1 MIVIDYEIQNQLIR
15 QVSEKPY
22 LVNNSR
28 NYLKLNF
35 KFKSEDWKDLNKFI
49 IFKITNGFDKKTKN
63 YIEVLGNE
71 DSSSIIVPS
80 YAIKNNFLIFTVF
93 GENLDYRITTKE
105 VVVVMKKTG
114 YTNNVD
120 IYDYDDP
127 DINAFTYLMERIDGS
142 LHTIDIEDNNMLLYN
157 DKGEML
163 KIIPLDF
170 LENYYDKEEI
180 DEKFSKTI
188 IDVDA
193 SELAETGYLIFNKFY
208 EE

>member
-28 NYLKLNF
+28 DYLKLNF

-63 YIEVLGNE
+63 YIEVLGDK

-114 YTNNVD
+114 YTSNVD
-120 IYDYDDP
+120 IYDDDDP

-142 LHTIDIEDNNMLLYN
+142 LHTIDIKDNNMLLYN

-170 LENYYDKEEI
+170 LENYYNKEEI

>member
-1 MIVIDYEIQNQLIR
+1 MIVMDYEIQNQLIR
-15 QVSEKPY
+15 QVNKKPY

-35 KFKSEDWKDLNKFI
+35 KFKSEDWEDLNKFI
-49 IFKITNGFDKKTKN
+49 IFKITNEFDKKTKN
-63 YIEVLGNE
+63 YIEVLGSGN
-71 DSSSIIVPS
+71 SLSIIVPS

-105 VVVVMKKTG
+105 VVVIMKKTG

-142 LHTIDIEDNNMLLYN
+142 LHTIEIENNCMLLYN

-170 LENYYDKEEI
+170 LENYYNKQEI
-180 DEKFSKTI
+180 DEKFSRTI
-188 IDVDA
+188 VDVDA

>member
-35 KFKSEDWKDLNKFI
+35 KFKSKDWEDLDKFI

-71 DSSSIIVPS
+71 NSSSIIVPS

-120 IYDYDDP
+120 IYDDDDP

-142 LHTIDIEDNNMLLYN
+142 LHTIEIEDNYMLLYN

-180 DEKFSKTI
+180 DRKFSKTI
-188 IDVDA
+188 VDVDT
-193 SELAETGYLIFNKFY
+193 SELAETGCLIFDKFY

>member
-1 MIVIDYEIQNQLIR
+1 MIVMDYEIQNQLIR

-120 IYDYDDP
+120 IYDDDDL
-127 DINAFTYLMERIDGS
+127 DINIFTYLMERIDGS
-142 LHTIDIEDNNMLLYN
+142 LHTIDIKDNNMFLYN
-157 DKGEML
+157 DKGEIL

-170 LENYYDKEEI
+170 LENYYNKQEI

>member
-35 KFKSEDWKDLNKFI
+35 KFKSEDWNELNKFI

-63 YIEVLGNE
+63 YIEVLGDK

-114 YTNNVD
+114 YTSNVD
-120 IYDYDDP
+120 IYDDDDP

-142 LHTIDIEDNNMLLYN
+142 LHTIDIKDNNMLLYN

-170 LENYYDKEEI
+170 LENYYNKEEI

>member
-35 KFKSEDWKDLNKFI
+35 KFKSEDWKELNKFI

-63 YIEVLGNE
+63 YIEVLGDK

-114 YTNNVD
+114 YTSNVD
-120 IYDYDDP
+120 IYDDDDP

-142 LHTIDIEDNNMLLYN
+142 LHTIDIKDNNMLLYN

-170 LENYYDKEEI
+170 LENYYNKEEI

>member
-1 MIVIDYEIQNQLIR
+1 MIVMDYEIQNQLIR

-142 LHTIDIEDNNMLLYN
+142 LHTIDIEDNCMMLYN

>member
-63 YIEVLGNE
+63 YIEVLGDK
-71 DSSSIIVPS
+71 DSSSIIVPR

-114 YTNNVD
+114 YTSNVD
-120 IYDYDDP
+120 IYDDDDP

-142 LHTIDIEDNNMLLYN
+142 LHTIDIKDNNMLLYN

-170 LENYYDKEEI
+170 LENYYNKEEI

-193 SELAETGYLIFNKFY
+193 SELAEIGYLIFNKFY

>member
-15 QVSEKPY
+15 QVNEKPY

-105 VVVVMKKTG
+105 VIVVMKKTG

-120 IYDYDDP
+120 IYDDDDP
-127 DINAFTYLMERIDGS
+127 DINVFTYLMERIDGS
-142 LHTIDIEDNNMLLYN
+142 LHTIDIKDNNMFLYN

-163 KIIPLDF
+163 KMIPLDF
-170 LENYYDKEEI
+170 LENYYNKQEI

>member
-35 KFKSEDWKDLNKFI
+35 KFKSEDWEDLNKFI
-49 IFKITNGFDKKTKN
+49 IFKITNEFDKKTKN
-63 YIEVLGNE
+63 YIEILGNKN
-71 DSSSIIVPS
+71 SLSIIVPS

-105 VVVVMKKTG
+105 VVVIMKKTG

-127 DINAFTYLMERIDGS
+127 NINVFTYIMERIDGS
-142 LHTIDIEDNNMLLYN
+142 LHTIDIEDNYMLLYN
-157 DKGEML
+157 DKEEL
-163 KIIPLDF
+163 IKIVPLDF
-170 LENYYDKEEI
+170 LENYYDKKEI
-180 DEKFSKTI
+180 DEKFSRTI
-188 IDVDA
+188 VNVDT
-193 SELAETGYLIFNKFY
+193 SELAETGCLIFNKFY

>member
-120 IYDYDDP
+120 IYDDDDL
-127 DINAFTYLMERIDGS
+127 DINVFTYLMERIDGS
-142 LHTIDIEDNNMLLYN
+142 LHTIDIEDNNMFLYN

-163 KIIPLDF
+163 KMIPLDF
-170 LENYYDKEEI
+170 LENYYNKQEI

>member
-71 DSSSIIVPS
+71 DLLSIIVPS
-80 YAIKNNFLIFTVF
+80 YAIRNNFLIFTVF

-114 YTNNVD
+114 YTSNVD

-163 KIIPLDF
+163 KIIPLNF
-170 LENYYDKEEI
+170 LENYYNKEEI

-188 IDVDA
+188 VDVDA

>member
-1 MIVIDYEIQNQLIR
+1 MIVMDYEIQNQLIR

-142 LHTIDIEDNNMLLYN
+142 LHTIDIEDNCMMLYN
-157 DKGEML
+157 DKGEMM

>member
-35 KFKSEDWKDLNKFI
+35 KFKSEDWEGLDKFI
-49 IFKITNGFDKKTKN
+49 IFKITNEFDKKTKN

-71 DSSSIIVPS
+71 NSSSIIVPS

-93 GENLDYRITTKE
+93 GENLNYRITTKE
-105 VVVVMKKTG
+105 VVVIMKKTG

-120 IYDYDDP
+120 IYDDDDP
-127 DINAFTYLMERIDGS
+127 NINAFTYLMERIDGS
-142 LHTIDIEDNNMLLYN
+142 LHTIDIEDNCMLLYN
-157 DKGEML
+157 DKGEIL

-180 DEKFSKTI
+180 DKKFSRTI
-188 IDVDA
+188 VDVDTT
-193 SELAETGYLIFNKFY
+193 ELAENGYLIFNRFG
-208 EE
+208 E

>member
-63 YIEVLGNE
+63 YIEVPDDK
-71 DSSSIIVPS
+71 DSSSIIVKKKTK
-80 YAIKNNFLIFTVF
+80 KNNFLIFTVF

-114 YTNNVD
+114 YTSNVD
-120 IYDYDDP
+120 IYDDDDP
-127 DINAFTYLMERIDGS
+127 DINAFTYLMERIDVAYI
-142 LHTIDIEDNNMLLYN
+142 L
-157 DKGEML
+157 
-163 KIIPLDF
+163 
-170 LENYYDKEEI
+170 
-180 DEKFSKTI
+180 
-188 IDVDA
+188 
-193 SELAETGYLIFNKFY
+193 
-208 EE
+208 

>member
-35 KFKSEDWKDLNKFI
+35 EFKSDDWKDLNKFI

-71 DSSSIIVPS
+71 NSSSIIVPS

-120 IYDYDDP
+120 IYDDDDP
-127 DINAFTYLMERIDGS
+127 DINVFTYLMERIDGS

-170 LENYYDKEEI
+170 LENYYNKQEI

-188 IDVDA
+188 VDVDA

>member
-15 QVSEKPY
+15 QVNEKPY

-35 KFKSEDWKDLNKFI
+35 EFKSEDWKDLNKFI

-63 YIEVLGNE
+63 YIEVLSNE
-71 DSSSIIVPS
+71 NSSSIIVPS

-114 YTNNVD
+114 YTNNLD

-163 KIIPLDF
+163 KIIPLNF
-170 LENYYDKEEI
+170 LENYYNKQEI

>member
-22 LVNNSR
+22 LVNNSK

-35 KFKSEDWKDLNKFI
+35 KFKSEDWEGLDKFI
-49 IFKITNGFDKKTKN
+49 IFKITNEFDKKTKN

-71 DSSSIIVPS
+71 NSSSIIVPS

-105 VVVVMKKTG
+105 VIVIMKKTG

-120 IYDYDDP
+120 IYDDDDP
-127 DINAFTYLMERIDGS
+127 NINAFTYLMERIDKS
-142 LHTIDIEDNNMLLYN
+142 LHTINIEDNCMLLYN
-157 DKGEML
+157 DKGEIL

-170 LENYYDKEEI
+170 LENYYNKEEI
-180 DEKFSKTI
+180 DRKFSKTI
-188 IDVDA
+188 VNVDT
-193 SELAETGYLIFNKFY
+193 SELAETGCLIFDKFF

>member
-1 MIVIDYEIQNQLIR
+1 MIVIDYEIQNQFIR

-63 YIEVLGNE
+63 YIEVLGDK

-114 YTNNVD
+114 YTSNVD
-120 IYDYDDP
+120 IYDDDDP

-142 LHTIDIEDNNMLLYN
+142 LHTIDIKDNNMLLYN

-170 LENYYDKEEI
+170 LENYYNKEEI

>member
-49 IFKITNGFDKKTKN
+49 IFMITNGFDKKTKN
-63 YIEVLGNE
+63 YIEVLGDK

-114 YTNNVD
+114 YTSNVD
-120 IYDYDDP
+120 IYDDDDP

-142 LHTIDIEDNNMLLYN
+142 LHTIDIKDNNMLLYN

-170 LENYYDKEEI
+170 LENYYNKEEI

>member
-35 KFKSEDWKDLNKFI
+35 KFKSEDWEDLNKFI
-49 IFKITNGFDKKTKN
+49 IFKITSGCDKKTKN

-71 DSSSIIVPS
+71 NSSSIIVPS

-114 YTNNVD
+114 YTNDVD
-120 IYDYDDP
+120 IYDDDDP
-127 DINAFTYLMERIDGS
+127 NINAFTYLMERIDGS
-142 LHTIDIEDNNMLLYN
+142 LHTIDIEDNCMLLYN

-170 LENYYDKEEI
+170 LENYYNKEEI
-180 DEKFSKTI
+180 DEKFSRTI

>member
-1 MIVIDYEIQNQLIR
+1 MIVMDYEIQNQLIR

-63 YIEVLGNE
+63 YIEVLGNK

-120 IYDYDDP
+120 IYDDDDP

-142 LHTIDIEDNNMLLYN
+142 LHTIDIEDNCMMLYN
-157 DKGEML
+157 DKGEMM
-163 KIIPLDF
+163 KMIPLDF
-170 LENYYDKEEI
+170 LENYYNKEEI

>member
-35 KFKSEDWKDLNKFI
+35 KFKSKDWEDLNKFI

-71 DSSSIIVPS
+71 DLLSIIVPS

-105 VVVVMKKTG
+105 VVVIMKKTG

-127 DINAFTYLMERIDGS
+127 NINAFTYIMERIDGS
-142 LHTIDIEDNNMLLYN
+142 LHTIDIEDNYMLLYN
-157 DKGEML
+157 DKEEL
-163 KIIPLDF
+163 IKIVPLDF
-170 LENYYDKEEI
+170 LENYYDKKEI
-180 DEKFSKTI
+180 DEKFSRTI
-188 IDVDA
+188 VDVDA
-193 SELAETGYLIFNKFY
+193 SELAETGCLIFNKFY

>member
-71 DSSSIIVPS
+71 DSLSIIVPS

-142 LHTIDIEDNNMLLYN
+142 IHTIDIKDNNMFLYN
-157 DKGEML
+157 DKGEIL

-170 LENYYDKEEI
+170 LENYYNKQEI

>member
-35 KFKSEDWKDLNKFI
+35 EFKSDDWKDLNKFI

-71 DSSSIIVPS
+71 NSSSIIVPS

-120 IYDYDDP
+120 IYDDDDP
-127 DINAFTYLMERIDGS
+127 DINVFTYLMERIDGS
-142 LHTIDIEDNNMLLYN
+142 LHTIDIKDNNMFLYN
-157 DKGEML
+157 DKGEIL

-170 LENYYDKEEI
+170 LENYYNKQEI

>member
-63 YIEVLGNE
+63 YIEVLGDK

-114 YTNNVD
+114 YTSNVD
-120 IYDYDDP
+120 IYDDDDP

-142 LHTIDIEDNNMLLYN
+142 LHTIDIKDNNMLLYN

-170 LENYYDKEEI
+170 LENYYSKEEI

>member
-35 KFKSEDWKDLNKFI
+35 KFKSEDWEGLDKFI
-49 IFKITNGFDKKTKN
+49 IFKITNEFDKKTKN

-71 DSSSIIVPS
+71 NSSSIIVPS

-105 VVVVMKKTG
+105 VIVIMKKTG

-120 IYDYDDP
+120 IYDDDDP
-127 DINAFTYLMERIDGS
+127 NINAFTYLMERIDGS
-142 LHTIDIEDNNMLLYN
+142 LHTINIEDNCMLLYN
-157 DKGEML
+157 DKGEIL

-170 LENYYDKEEI
+170 LEDYYDKEEI
-180 DEKFSKTI
+180 DRKFSKTI
-188 IDVDA
+188 VDVDT
-193 SELAETGYLIFNKFY
+193 SELAETGCLIFDKFY

>member
-71 DSSSIIVPS
+71 DLLSIIVPS

-114 YTNNVD
+114 YTSNVD
-120 IYDYDDP
+120 IYDDDDP

-142 LHTIDIEDNNMLLYN
+142 LHTIDIKDNNMLLYN

-170 LENYYDKEEI
+170 LENYYNKEEI

-193 SELAETGYLIFNKFY
+193 SELAETGYLIFNKLI
-208 EE
+208 

>member
-1 MIVIDYEIQNQLIR
+1 MIVMDYEIQNQLIR

>member
-120 IYDYDDP
+120 IYDDDDP
-127 DINAFTYLMERIDGS
+127 DINVFTYLMERIDGS
-142 LHTIDIEDNNMLLYN
+142 LHTIDIEDNNMFLYN

-163 KIIPLDF
+163 KMIPLDF
-170 LENYYDKEEI
+170 LENYYNKQEI

>member
-63 YIEVLGNE
+63 YIEVLGDN
-71 DSSSIIVPS
+71 DSSSSIVPS

-114 YTNNVD
+114 YTSNVD
-120 IYDYDDP
+120 IYDDDP

-142 LHTIDIEDNNMLLYN
+142 LHTIDIKNNNMLLYN

-170 LENYYDKEEI
+170 LENYYNKEEI

>member
-71 DSSSIIVPS
+71 DLLSIIVPS

-114 YTNNVD
+114 YTSNVD
-120 IYDYDDP
+120 IYDDDDP

-142 LHTIDIEDNNMLLYN
+142 LHTIDIKDNNMLLYN

-170 LENYYDKEEI
+170 LENYYNKEEI

>member
-1 MIVIDYEIQNQLIR
+1 MIVMDYEIQNQLIR

-142 LHTIDIEDNNMLLYN
+142 LHTIDIEDNCMMLYN
-157 DKGEML
+157 DKGEMM
-163 KIIPLDF
+163 KMIPLDF
-170 LENYYDKEEI
+170 LENYYNKEEI

>member
-114 YTNNVD
+114 YTSNVD
-120 IYDYDDP
+120 IYDDDDP
-127 DINAFTYLMERIDGS
+127 DINVFTYLMERIDGS
-142 LHTIDIEDNNMLLYN
+142 LHTIDIKDNNMFLYN

-170 LENYYDKEEI
+170 LENYYNKQEI

>member
-35 KFKSEDWKDLNKFI
+35 KFKSEDWEGLDKFI
-49 IFKITNGFDKKTKN
+49 IFKITNEFDKKTKN

-71 DSSSIIVPS
+71 NSSSIIVPS

-105 VVVVMKKTG
+105 VIVIMKKTG

-120 IYDYDDP
+120 IYDDDDP
-127 DINAFTYLMERIDGS
+127 NINAFTYLMERIDKS
-142 LHTIDIEDNNMLLYN
+142 LHTINIEDNCMLLYN
-157 DKGEML
+157 DKGEIL

-170 LENYYDKEEI
+170 LENYYNKEEI
-180 DEKFSKTI
+180 DRKFSKTI
-188 IDVDA
+188 VNVDT
-193 SELAETGYLIFNKFY
+193 SELAETGCLIFDKFF